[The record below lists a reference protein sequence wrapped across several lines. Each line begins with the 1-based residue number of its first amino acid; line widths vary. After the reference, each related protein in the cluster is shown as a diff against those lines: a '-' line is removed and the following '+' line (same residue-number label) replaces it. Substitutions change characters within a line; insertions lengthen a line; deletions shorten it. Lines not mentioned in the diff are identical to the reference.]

1 MFEKSCGTIPY
12 TIKDN
17 SIYYLLVKTKNNNY
31 CGFPKGHVERSESEE
46 DTAFRE
52 TLEETSV
59 SVAINGGFRRE
70 ITYKLNS
77 GNDKTVVYFLAYFRD
92 QSPTRNGDFEDFEYL
107 LLPFDDAYQALTF
120 DNTKQILKEAN
131 EFLIDGTK
139 NASLV

>member
-1 MFEKSCGTIPY
+1 M
-12 TIKDN
+12 
-17 SIYYLLVKTKNNNY
+17 
-31 CGFPKGHVERSESEE
+31 
-46 DTAFRE
+46 
-52 TLEETSV
+52 

-77 GNDKTVVYFLAYFRD
+77 GNGKTVVYFLAYFRD